1 MALPHEIHVHQHQ
14 GFSKVPQIA
23 RFRFQNSELQKK
35 ETWYTQGRRISRL
48 PCFSFTKNQKECLRS
63 GIPLKFEILSVQ
75 VFTHPFLGIQMF
87 LLVLSARLSLALRVQ
102 KLNRCE
108 RLNHPSG
115 SKWDI
120 YKWYKCTCQCWRWT
134 CHSILCPYIS
144 VSPQGVKEGMYSGP
158 RCSR

>member
-1 MALPHEIHVHQHQ
+1 MSCIYIHEIVLVVN
-14 GFSKVPQIA
+14 F
-23 RFRFQNSELQKK
+23 NSC
-35 ETWYTQGRRISRL
+35 G
-48 PCFSFTKNQKECLRS
+48 CFSSTKNQKDCLRS

-75 VFTHPFLGIQMF
+75 VFTHPFLGIQMS
-87 LLVLSARLSLALRVQ
+87 LLVLSARLSLPLRVQ

-144 VSPQGVKEGMYSGP
+144 VSPQGVKEGMYTVVDQDVRDKLGLKGCKP
-158 RCSR
+158 

>member
-1 MALPHEIHVHQHQ
+1 MLCIYIHEIVLVVN
-14 GFSKVPQIA
+14 F
-23 RFRFQNSELQKK
+23 NSC
-35 ETWYTQGRRISRL
+35 G
-48 PCFSFTKNQKECLRS
+48 CFSSTKNQKEFLRS

-75 VFTHPFLGIQMF
+75 VFTHLFWGPMF

-102 KLNRCE
+102 KLNQCE

-134 CHSILCPYIS
+134 CHSIPFPYIS
-144 VSPQGVKEGMYSGP
+144 VSLQGVKESMYGGP